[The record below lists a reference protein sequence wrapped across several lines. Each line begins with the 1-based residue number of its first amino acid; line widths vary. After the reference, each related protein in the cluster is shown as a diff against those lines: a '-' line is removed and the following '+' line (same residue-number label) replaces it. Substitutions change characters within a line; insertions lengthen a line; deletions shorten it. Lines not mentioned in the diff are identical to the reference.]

1 MWWDGATG
9 GTSTV
14 SPLPALQVEGVANT
28 ALTVV
33 VGGRWTNG
41 SGWGRGAAVAQSA
54 AAAES
59 RDREDAVE
67 DCQDPTDTP
76 VSITDTL
83 AEGSRSQ

>member
-1 MWWDGATG
+1 M
-9 GTSTV
+9 
-14 SPLPALQVEGVANT
+14 SPLQALQVGRVANT
-28 ALTVV
+28 ALHVV
-33 VGGRWTNG
+33 VGGRWTSG

-67 DCQDPTDTP
+67 DCQDTTYTP
-76 VSITDTL
+76 VSKTDTL